1 MTSPERSTA
10 LVTGAARRL
19 GREIAL
25 GLARAGW
32 DIAVHYRDSE
42 ADARATVAEIESL
55 GRRAV
60 ALRANLSDEGETRAL
75 IGRASEALGR
85 VRCVVNNASLFD
97 YDDAG
102 SFSTARLDAHMHCN
116 VAAPVLLAQ
125 ALHAAIPDGE
135 QGVAINL
142 LDQKL
147 FNLNP
152 DFLSYTLSK
161 AALHTATTM
170 LATALA
176 PKLRVVGLAPGL
188 TLVSGDQT
196 EQGFAKAH
204 QQTVL
209 GRSSTPEDIVQAACY
224 LAGARGVT
232 GTTLLVDGG
241 QHLVPMNRD
250 VMFVVK

>member
-1 MTSPERSTA
+1 MSSSHRRTA

-25 GLARAGW
+25 GLARDGW
-32 DIAVHYRDSE
+32 DIAVHYRESE
-42 ADARATVAEIESL
+42 ADAQATVSDIIAL
-55 GRRAV
+55 GRQAI
-60 ALRANLSDEGETRAL
+60 ALKCNL
-75 IGRASEALGR
+75 ASEAETKLLVPRAVERLGGLG
-85 VRCVVNNASLFD
+85 CVVNSASLFD
-97 YDDAG
+97 YDDAA
-102 SFSTARLDAHMHCN
+102 SFSLSRLDAHMHCN
-116 VAAPVLLAQ
+116 LAAPILLAQ
-125 ALHAAIPDGE
+125 ALHKVVPEGE
-135 QGVAINL
+135 QGVVINL

-161 AALHTATTM
+161 AALHTATIM
-170 LATALA
+170 LATSLA

-196 EQGFAKAH
+196 EEGFAKAH
-204 QQTVL
+204 RQTVL
-209 GRSSTPEDIVQAACY
+209 GRSSSPEDIVRATCY
-224 LAGARGVT
+224 LADARGVT

-250 VMFVVK
+250 VMFVAS

>member
-1 MTSPERSTA
+1 MNPSNRKTA
-10 LVTGAARRL
+10 LVTGAAKRL

-25 GLARAGW
+25 GLARDGW
-32 DIAVHYRDSE
+32 DIAVHYRQSE
-42 ADARATVAEIESL
+42 AEAHATVAEIIAL

-60 ALRANLSDEGETRAL
+60 ALSCDLENEADTRQLVPRVLAHF
-75 IGRASEALGR
+75 GQLG
-85 VRCVVNNASLFD
+85 CVVNSASLFD
-97 YDDAG
+97 YDDAHDFG
-102 SFSTARLDAHMHCN
+102 HARLDAHMHAN
-116 VAAPVLLAQ
+116 VAAPLLLAQ
-125 ALHAAIPDGE
+125 ALHAATPDNE
-135 QGVAINL
+135 QAVVINL

-161 AALHTATTM
+161 AALHTATSL

-196 EQGFAKAH
+196 DDGFTKAH
-204 QQTVL
+204 RQTVL
-209 GRSSTPEDIVQAACY
+209 GKSSTPADIVQAACY
-224 LAGARGVT
+224 LAGARAVT

-241 QHLVPMNRD
+241 QHLLPMNRD
-250 VMFVVK
+250 VMFVAK